1 MNVRWSNRAA
11 TEFAATAA
19 YVASEFGQR
28 AAQKMRNNIDK
39 AVENT
44 SHFPKIG
51 VASFA
56 DEETGIEF
64 RELQCRLNSV
74 VYAIYNNEV
83 YIVSIWCNRQNRE
96 NLYSSLQ
103 EDAKNIIS

>member
-1 MNVRWSNRAA
+1 MRVRWSNRAA

-28 AAQKMRNNIDK
+28 AALKMRDTIDK
-39 AVENT
+39 AVDNI

-51 VASFA
+51 VVSFT

-74 VYAIYNNEV
+74 VYTIYNDEV
-83 YIVSIWCNRQNRE
+83 YIVSIWCNRQSRDY
-96 NLYSSLQ
+96 LYASLL
-103 EDAKNIIS
+103 EDAKNMV